1 MLSRLVNSLSTS
13 KHVFEGLNCTDCKT
27 KGMMA
32 SAGTIEAVA
41 EVIREYKLKT
51 VVVDPVMVA
60 TTGSPLLPNTSLSL
74 LREKLV
80 PLATVLTPN
89 LPEARL
95 LLADAGF
102 GHLPVEKVSDLEG
115 IARAVGSL
123 GPKWVLIKGGHCPF
137 NGEGMI
143 AAEEGKREKVV
154 DVLWGRDEKGGEVLR
169 QVETPYWE
177 SKHTHGTGCSL
188 ACELYPLTG

>member
-1 MLSRLVNSLSTS
+1 ML
-13 KHVFEGLNCTDCKT
+13 
-27 KGMMA
+27 A

-143 AAEEGKREKVV
+143 AAEECKREKVV

-169 QVETPYWE
+169 RVETPYWE

-188 ACELYPLTG
+188 ACKLYPLTG